1 VTSAVTTTPTWTVR
15 SVVQWTT
22 DDLKKRGV
30 PTARLDAEL
39 IVSHALK
46 IDRVR
51 LIVAGDR
58 ELEGDELERIRAL
71 VVRRRSFE
79 PIAYLV
85 GKREFYGRD
94 FKVDRRVLVPR
105 PDTEIL
111 VQIAL
116 ERLRGRA
123 LGGRI
128 VDLCTG
134 SGCVATTL
142 KCELP
147 TLTVDATDLS
157 PDAIAVARDNALR
170 LGAVWNVRFAVGDL
184 FAPLGLPA
192 RRYDL
197 IVSNPPYIPSEEIS
211 TLMAD
216 VRDHEPRLALDG
228 GADGLAL
235 VRKIIEEAPRWL
247 RRGGALALEIG
258 FDEAAATR
266 ALMISRGFDDVAIA
280 RDYAG
285 IERVVS
291 GVFDGAVTGDAVG

>member
-1 VTSAVTTTPTWTVR
+1 MTSAVTTTPTWTVR

-39 IVSHALK
+39 IVSYALK

-58 ELEGDELERIRAL
+58 ELEPAELEAIRAL

-85 GKREFYGRD
+85 GKREFFGRD

-111 VQIAL
+111 VQVAL
-116 ERLRGRA
+116 DRLRGRE

-142 KCELP
+142 KCELL
-147 TLTVDATDLS
+147 TLTVDAIDLS
-157 PDAIAVARDNALR
+157 PDALAVARDNAAR

-184 FAPLGLPA
+184 FGPLGAPSP
-192 RRYDL
+192 RYDL
-197 IVSNPPYIPSEEIS
+197 IVSNPPYIPSDELA
-211 TLMAD
+211 TLQAD

-228 GADGLAL
+228 GRDGLDL
-235 VRKIIEEAPRWL
+235 VRRIVDGAPRWL
-247 RRGGALALEIG
+247 RAGGALALEIG
-258 FDEAAATR
+258 HGEADSTR
-266 ALMISRGFDDVAIA
+266 ALMTTRGFSDVSIA

-285 IERVVS
+285 IDRVVS
-291 GVFDGAVTGDAVG
+291 GVFVGSPRR